1 MFQRKTVP
9 AYRNCDIAIATEQ
22 MSDGKWAVVA
32 TVKHSTK
39 TAEQTT
45 DLPVSHE
52 RFDTQAEAESHG
64 VRMAKAWIEENTP
77 KEVGQP
83 PRT

>member
-32 TVKHSTK
+32 TVKHSTD
-39 TAEQTT
+39 TAEQTI
-45 DLPVSHE
+45 DLPIPRE
-52 RFDTQAEAESHG
+52 RFDTQAEAEKHG
-64 VRMAKAWIEENTP
+64 LQMAKAWIEENSP
-77 KEVGQP
+77 REVGQP
-83 PRT
+83 RRN